1 LRQIV
6 FFFPSFLHILRRRP
20 QHHIVSSHLFAS
32 INTPIQTASTFASI
46 VAMPHSPE
54 ETRDVQFSGVQRVKE
69 GKIATGSGTT
79 ADPSATNATSHDKPH
94 VVANGFHATNATSN
108 ITNTSSNET
117 GRNDSHTPEETRSSN
132 RHPTSPWKSVTP
144 SKAPI
149 LNTPELTPNARENGE
164 GSRRSSRHYT
174 TSTPQ
179 PPSSLGTPAPDRRRH
194 HDTPKTTTDS
204 IKVDKEVAQLKE
216 QLADASPKALQK
228 VLRDNWREFLFEG
241 AGLHHLTFIIRA
253 LLKNAPLEVLDR
265 VGEELVFKG
274 GLFEAATHDTKV
286 IDTVIRNADAGNL
299 LASLS
304 TATIDA
310 VVSDRLKTVPAKTL
324 IRWMAENDRLGY
336 QLDDIIEEGES
347 VSPNVTIP
355 TDDDDD
361 VMMTDGVQNQATQAP
376 APAQVYAQAPPPP
389 QAAPQGPQPP
399 PNHFNGFPPGTHSMN
414 GHPPAAWSNNPI
426 EAARERERHAESLR
440 LQSLEYMQMQQGPAS
455 PSIERMQCPSCHY
468 YFFDVAGFNYHV
480 NKKICHKEPNGYK
493 FSCTRCYQGFS
504 TKQGQEYHCKKEV
517 CASNDTP
524 PFRESPS
531 GQLQREATASTLSS
545 TQPPT
550 QGYSAPGPAP
560 ASTAPTST
568 IPAPVLN
575 SHSSPYPQPIPRPP
589 FSTPTSSRR
598 EPPSD
603 IRQSPS
609 ELPPEKLAALNQEL
623 ADEDARHA
631 RAVAQAATLD
641 PTERANKLV
650 SLKNGTASKKS
661 QIRKKYGVSLRLR
674 DKDKQARLAA
684 TTATPPPPT
693 QRMNSNYI
701 SSPLPT
707 RVSSAAVPPT
717 TGFSPINAGQ
727 RNGPSPNGTPG
738 GSPLPPAS
746 YPAPQRP
753 PLAPSTAPLRH
764 AQADRNSDSG
774 FGMLVSSHPRYAP
787 QNQMT
792 TSTYAEQQR
801 NGKRRRSED
810 DNDGRQSRRA
820 SPYFAAANTLPRAPS
835 QRPSLSMMEVSAE
848 DAASKYPRKP
858 LAPGQARNYTPSS
871 RSPVENAPPSTA
883 PPRTSLPASRDQGT
897 PMVER
902 PAEPVYISS
911 EGEGDSAAAS
921 HPRLA
926 SSHEVLPSIEGTG
939 AETAQPAS
947 ADAGSSTRQTE
958 GPSQPAGR
966 GETTEDEEPKRAPP
980 ALEPAE
986 DPEYKAEKAA
996 AQARA
1001 REEALK
1007 KESKQ

>member
-1 LRQIV
+1 
-6 FFFPSFLHILRRRP
+6 
-20 QHHIVSSHLFAS
+20 
-32 INTPIQTASTFASI
+32 
-46 VAMPHSPE
+46 MPHSPE
-54 ETRDVQFSGVQRVKE
+54 ETRDVEFSGVESEKA
-69 GKIATGSGTT
+69 GKIATGSKTT
-79 ADPSATNATSHDKPH
+79 ADPGASPNATSHDRSH
-94 VVANGFHATNATSN
+94 VVTNGFHATNSTNGTTKTS
-108 ITNTSSNET
+108 THET
-117 GRNDSHTPEETRSSN
+117 ERKDSHTPEETRSTN
-132 RHPTSPWKSVTP
+132 RHPTSPWKSGTP
-144 SKAPI
+144 SKASI
-149 LNTPELTPNARENGE
+149 LHTPESTPRENGD
-164 GSRRSSRHYT
+164 GSRRSSQHYT
-174 TSTPQ
+174 NSTPH
-179 PPSSLGTPAPDRRRH
+179 PPSSLSTPVPDRRRH
-194 HDTPKTTTDS
+194 HDTSKTSTDS
-204 IKVDKEVAQLKE
+204 IKFDKEVAQLKE

-228 VLRDNWREFLFEG
+228 VLRDRWRDFLFEG
-241 AGLHHLTFIIRA
+241 AGLHHITFVIRA
-253 LLKNAPLEVLDR
+253 LLKNATPEILDR
-265 VGEELVFKG
+265 AGEELIFKG
-274 GLFEAATHDTKV
+274 GLLEAATHDTKV

-304 TATIDA
+304 TPTIDA
-310 VVSDRLKTVPAKTL
+310 VVADRLKTVPAKTL

-336 QLDDIIEEGES
+336 QLDDIIDDGES
-347 VSPNVTIP
+347 VSPNVKIP
-355 TDDDDD
+355 PDGDDDD
-361 VMMTDGVQNQATQAP
+361 VTMTNGVQTQVQNTQPP
-376 APAQVYAQAPPPP
+376 APPHAYAQAPSQVP
-389 QAAPQGPQPP
+389 PQGPQQPP
-399 PNHFNGFPPGTHSMN
+399 PHFNGFPPGTHSMN

-440 LQSLEYMQMQQGPAS
+440 LQGLEYMQMQQGPAS

-468 YFFDVAGFNYHV
+468 FFFDVAGFNYHV

-531 GQLQREATASTLSS
+531 RQLQREATASTRPS
-545 TQPPT
+545 TQAIP
-550 QGYSAPGPAP
+550 APAPAPAP
-560 ASTAPTST
+560 ASNSTA
-568 IPAPVLN
+568 PAPVLQSQN
-575 SHSSPYPQPIPRPP
+575 SPYPQPIPRPP
-589 FSTPTSSRR
+589 FTTPSSSRR
-598 EPPSD
+598 EPASD

-641 PTERANKLV
+641 PIERANKLV

-674 DKDKQARLAA
+674 DKDKAARLAA
-684 TTATPPPPT
+684 TTTTPPPT

-707 RVSSAAVPPT
+707 RVVSAAAASPPT
-717 TGFSPINAGQ
+717 TGFSPINAAQ

-753 PLAPSTAPLRH
+753 PLAPANPPLRH

-792 TSTYAEQQR
+792 TSTFAEQQR

-810 DNDGRQSRRA
+810 DNEGRQSRRS
-820 SPYFAAANTLPRAPS
+820 SPYFTAANTVPRAPS
-835 QRPSLSMMEVSAE
+835 RPNLSMMQVSAE

-858 LAPGQARNYTPSS
+858 LAPGQARNYTPNS
-871 RSPVENAPPSTA
+871 RSPVENAPSSTA
-883 PPRTSLPASRDQGT
+883 PPRTTRPTSRDQNAPVT
-897 PMVER
+897 ER

-911 EGEGDSAAAS
+911 EGEGDSAAA
-921 HPRLA
+921 PRPRPA

-939 AETAQPAS
+939 IETAGAAGADVGNS
-947 ADAGSSTRQTE
+947 ALQAGVAPHPTARGDA
-958 GPSQPAGR
+958 
-966 GETTEDEEPKRAPP
+966 TEDEESKRTAT
-980 ALEPAE
+980 LETAE
-986 DPEYKAEKAA
+986 DSENKAEKAA
-996 AQARA
+996 A
-1001 REEALK
+1001 REEAST
-1007 KESKQ
+1007 KESQAVGKQ

>member
-1 LRQIV
+1 LTL
-6 FFFPSFLHILRRRP
+6 P
-20 QHHIVSSHLFAS
+20 
-32 INTPIQTASTFASI
+32 PIF
-46 VAMPHSPE
+46 AMPHSPE
-54 ETRDVQFSGVQRVKE
+54 ETRDVEFSGVERVKE

-79 ADPSATNATSHDKPH
+79 ADPGAPNATSHDRPH
-94 VVANGFHATNATSN
+94 VVTNGFHATNTNAMSSSSA
-108 ITNTSSNET
+108 TNTSSSNET
-117 GRNDSHTPEETRSSN
+117 ARNDSHTPEESRSSH

-144 SKAPI
+144 SKAAI
-149 LNTPELTPNARENGE
+149 LNTPESTPNARENGE

-174 TSTPQ
+174 TSTPH
-179 PPSSLGTPAPDRRRH
+179 PSSSLGTPVPDRRRH
-194 HDTPKTTTDS
+194 HDTLKNGIDS
-204 IKVDKEVAQLKE
+204 IKFDKEVAQLRE

-228 VLRDNWREFLFEG
+228 VLRDRWRDFLFEG

-253 LLKNAPLEVLDR
+253 LLKNATPEVLER
-265 VGEELVFKG
+265 VGEELIFKG

-310 VVSDRLKTVPAKTL
+310 VVADRLKTVPAKTL

-355 TDDDDD
+355 ADDDD
-361 VMMTDGVQNQATQAP
+361 VTMTNGVQTQTTQAP
-376 APAQVYAQAPPPP
+376 AVPQAYAQAPPPP
-389 QAAPQGPQPP
+389 QVVLQGPQPP

-426 EAARERERHAESLR
+426 EAARERERHAESIR

-517 CASNDTP
+517 CASNDSP

-531 GQLQREATASTLSS
+531 GQLQREATASTLPS

-550 QGYSAPGPAP
+550 QSFSGPGSGPAP
-560 ASTAPTST
+560 TPTA
-568 IPAPVLN
+568 PAPVLN
-575 SHSSPYPQPIPRPP
+575 NHSSPYPQPIPRPP
-589 FSTPTSSRR
+589 FSTPSSRR

-609 ELPPEKLAALNQEL
+609 ELAPEKLAALNQEL

-674 DKDKQARLAA
+674 DKDKAARLA
-684 TTATPPPPT
+684 TTTSTPPPT
-693 QRMNSNYI
+693 QRMPSNYM

-707 RVSSAAVPPT
+707 RVSSAAVPST

-774 FGMLVSSHPRYAP
+774 FGVLVSSHPRYAP

-792 TSTYAEQQR
+792 TSTFAEQQR

-810 DNDGRQSRRA
+810 DNEGRQSRRA
-820 SPYFAAANTLPRAPS
+820 SPYFTAANTLPRAPS
-835 QRPSLSMMEVSAE
+835 QRPGLSMMQVSAE
-848 DAASKYPRKP
+848 DAASKYPKKP
-858 LAPGQARNYTPSS
+858 LAPGQARNYGPSS
-871 RSPVENAPPSTA
+871 RSPVENAPSSTA

-921 HPRLA
+921 RPRPA

-939 AETAQPAS
+939 AETAQS
-947 ADAGSSTRQTE
+947 ANADGAGSSTRPAE
-958 GPSQPAGR
+958 GPPQPAGR
-966 GETTEDEEPKRAPP
+966 GETTLDEKPKRAP

-986 DPEYKAEKAA
+986 DPEYKAEKDAM
-996 AQARA
+996 QARA

-1007 KESKQ
+1007 KEAQ